1 MGCCLAMMM
10 DWRWG
15 FHSGLKMVPHS
26 VKSWVQKKARS
37 LVQPM
42 VEHSGTPRDPHWD
55 SKKARRR
62 DRSLENPTVQHWA
75 SLMVHDLVKPKGPH
89 LAFQMENR

>member
-1 MGCCLAMMM
+1 MQ
-10 DWRWG
+10 
-15 FHSGLKMVPHS
+15 H
-26 VKSWVQKKARS
+26 WV
-37 LVQPM
+37 
-42 VEHSGTPRDPHWD
+42 TPRDPHWD